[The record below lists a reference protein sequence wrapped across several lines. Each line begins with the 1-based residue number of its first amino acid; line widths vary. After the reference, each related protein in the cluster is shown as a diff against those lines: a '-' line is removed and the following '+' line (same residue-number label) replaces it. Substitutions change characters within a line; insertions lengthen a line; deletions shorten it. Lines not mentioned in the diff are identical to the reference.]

1 MKATEALGME
11 MIEKNSRAA
20 RKQKK
25 KVPGDY
31 KRMRKKSLK
40 YLSSSFSE

>member
-1 MKATEALGME
+1 MKATEALGRE
-11 MIEKNSRAA
+11 MTEKNSRVA

-31 KRMRKKSLK
+31 KRMRKESLK
-40 YLSSSFSE
+40 YLSSGFSE